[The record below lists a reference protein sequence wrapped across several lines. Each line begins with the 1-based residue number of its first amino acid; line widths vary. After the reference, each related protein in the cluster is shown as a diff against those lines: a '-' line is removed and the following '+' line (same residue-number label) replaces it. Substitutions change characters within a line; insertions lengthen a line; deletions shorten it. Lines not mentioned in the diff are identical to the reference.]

1 MAGTLQSLGPEGLLS
16 GPTPRRQKDV
26 FQSWVGC
33 TDTEGL
39 FACCPHWLGIACMTG
54 HPGAATY
61 ALPVPVAPP
70 PLPCL
75 YPCISGGSFKCPKG
89 QGPLGGDPGGRIG
102 KDKSELEPMDFTRP
116 GKQSP

>member
-61 ALPVPVAPP
+61 VLPVPVAPP